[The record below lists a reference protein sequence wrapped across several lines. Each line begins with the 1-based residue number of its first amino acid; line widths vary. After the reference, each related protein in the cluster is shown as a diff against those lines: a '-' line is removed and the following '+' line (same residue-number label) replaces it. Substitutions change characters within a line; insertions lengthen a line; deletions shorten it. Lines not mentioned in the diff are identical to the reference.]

1 MAADRIV
8 LVGLSGSGKSTVG
21 RLVADR
27 LGWEF
32 ADTDEI
38 LEHATGRSISAIF
51 SDEGEAR
58 FRELE
63 GEALDRAVASPRTV
77 VSTGGGAPTSAAGR
91 AAIGRGFA
99 VWLAVSP
106 ERAAERLAEN
116 PGNAERPLLQG

>member
-38 LEHATGRSISAIF
+38 VERATGRSIPSIF

-63 GEALDRAVASPRTV
+63 GAGPAGPAASPRTV

-99 VWLAVSP
+99 
-106 ERAAERLAEN
+106 
-116 PGNAERPLLQG
+116 